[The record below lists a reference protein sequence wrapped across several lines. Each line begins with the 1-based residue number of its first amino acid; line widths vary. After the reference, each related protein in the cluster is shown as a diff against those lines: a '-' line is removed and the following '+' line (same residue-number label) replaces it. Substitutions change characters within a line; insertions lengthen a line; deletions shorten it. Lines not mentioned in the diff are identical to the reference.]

1 MDYRSKMPL
10 ASVNNNQLNT
20 TLPRAKRLSLS
31 TRQSIIGGPKLLNY
45 DSTKRRTIGGPG
57 HPTVGYNS
65 ATTTISAATKRKS
78 EILKGANN
86 KRRVSMYGG
95 MDTKRVSIYGGLNT
109 TSSFSKDPRPLRDK
123 SYQAMLQQEVHDYLM
138 ENKFELEMK
147 YPITIK
153 SLKFPT
159 QKDFVLVFQWLY
171 KRIDPGYKFLKSIE
185 QEVYFL
191 LKTLGYPYI
200 EAINKSQISAVGG
213 SNWPIFLGMLHWLV
227 KLGESLEEID
237 EADVNQFQIE
247 SYTNSVDDNAIAQDD
262 LILDKLFTRYIIKS
276 YKSYLNNEDDY
287 SSFYQEM
294 ESDYNVYANRL
305 AENITAMRE
314 SNINLNQELTTL
326 QISNEEVTH
335 ALKKCSI
342 MKQDLEKFQSYIEMM
357 EAKKLKWK
365 PVLTSLQ
372 DELRKSQSEFET
384 LQSIKE
390 KIVAKLR
397 EEGFTVEDIEYLNQE
412 NTSLSKELT
421 RSKEKMAEI
430 TQNIKA
436 KEISASNSFNLLQ
449 QKIDSYNSSVYK
461 IINSIGNLEYDV
473 SKFDLEITTFSNKF
487 LNDDSLLGLKPHEI
501 ITDIKEKDLKQQQFE
516 LKKLIVEKSY
526 SLQDDIIKLQENL
539 DLINESINE
548 QKDQV
553 DSLET
558 NLTESKL
565 LYDEMY
571 ETMMNE
577 SSKANI
583 ELAKLNR
590 DLQSIQ
596 LKSKENTS
604 RVNQK
609 YNSIKIEYDQLKH
622 EINRKRMDYQN
633 KVRQILEFVVDF
645 KLGIQSN
652 LEDLEQLV
660 IQECNEE
667 LDQVEDSPRTEAL
680 QGAENNV

>member
-1 MDYRSKMPL
+1 M
-10 ASVNNNQLNT
+10 
-20 TLPRAKRLSLS
+20 
-31 TRQSIIGGPKLLNY
+31 
-45 DSTKRRTIGGPG
+45 
-57 HPTVGYNS
+57 
-65 ATTTISAATKRKS
+65 
-78 EILKGANN
+78 
-86 KRRVSMYGG
+86 
-95 MDTKRVSIYGGLNT
+95 
-109 TSSFSKDPRPLRDK
+109 
-123 SYQAMLQQEVHDYLM
+123 
-138 ENKFELEMK
+138 
-147 YPITIK
+147 
-153 SLKFPT
+153 
-159 QKDFVLVFQWLY
+159 
-171 KRIDPGYKFLKSIE
+171 
-185 QEVYFL
+185 
-191 LKTLGYPYI
+191 
-200 EAINKSQISAVGG
+200 
-213 SNWPIFLGMLHWLV
+213 
-227 KLGESLEEID
+227 
-237 EADVNQFQIE
+237 
-247 SYTNSVDDNAIAQDD
+247 
-262 LILDKLFTRYIIKS
+262 
-276 YKSYLNNEDDY
+276 
-287 SSFYQEM
+287 
-294 ESDYNVYANRL
+294 
-305 AENITAMRE
+305 
-314 SNINLNQELTTL
+314 
-326 QISNEEVTH
+326 
-335 ALKKCSI
+335 
-342 MKQDLEKFQSYIEMM
+342 
-357 EAKKLKWK
+357 KWK